1 MAIQLFK
8 RKQEQWMTAPAQGL
22 NVANVDSSVISAS
35 INIEE
40 SIVGHTSARLIVL
53 IRNEGEKKVRD
64 LLMVLKAPSG
74 LVVVNPGELFGIEVK
89 RHKTGPINA
98 RQNIR
103 YKIDLKSRPEFRG
116 GEVIFE
122 LRDPDSAESAE
133 PYFAINLPV
142 SVRTV

>member
-1 MAIQLFK
+1 
-8 RKQEQWMTAPAQGL
+8 
-22 NVANVDSSVISAS
+22 
-35 INIEE
+35 
-40 SIVGHTSARLIVL
+40 
-53 IRNEGEKKVRD
+53 
-64 LLMVLKAPSG
+64 MVLKAPSG
-74 LVVVNPGELFGIEVK
+74 LVIVNPGELFGIEVK

-103 YKIDLKSRPEFRG
+103 YKINLKSRPEYRG